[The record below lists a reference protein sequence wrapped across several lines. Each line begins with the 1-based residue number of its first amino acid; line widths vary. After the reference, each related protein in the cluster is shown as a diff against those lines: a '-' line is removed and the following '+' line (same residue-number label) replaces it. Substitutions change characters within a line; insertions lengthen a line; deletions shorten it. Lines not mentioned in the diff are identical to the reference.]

1 MLRTS
6 DRPNE
11 CVTAAHRGKLAYIY
25 VRQSSVNQVRHHQ
38 ESTELQYRLVD
49 RAVAL
54 GWPRERVHVIDEDLG
69 KSGAGSVERTGFRKL
84 IAEIGLGNAGL
95 VISLDASR
103 LARNN
108 RDWHQLLDLCSLFGV
123 IIADGERLYDPCAYH
138 DRLLLGLS
146 GIMSEAELHQIKQR
160 LHQGERQKAAR
171 GELRLP
177 VPAGLVHDRSGAV
190 MLNLDEE
197 VRARLALVFVK
208 FRELGSARAV
218 MRYLRRKDL
227 PLPVRPLVGPAPHDV
242 VWRKADSARV
252 LRILQ
257 NPAYAG
263 AYVYGRRRAEGGRI
277 RDGEYRAKT
286 TKVPMADWDVCLQA
300 AHPGYISWE
309 EFMENQRRL
318 ADNINRYEAG
328 RSGAPRKGAALLQ
341 GIALC
346 GRCGHRMSLRYS
358 GPAGDYPVYTCRA
371 DRGLNGGPLC
381 QEVRA
386 LPVDAYVKNLLLDA
400 LAPDKI
406 AIAIAA
412 MSEIAEET
420 RQLERQWA
428 LRRERARYEA
438 DRARRQY
445 DAVEPENRLVA
456 RSLERVWEE
465 KLRAAD
471 AIEQDYER
479 WRSDEP
485 LVLSE
490 PDRHALQRMGEDLP
504 GIWRSPSTTS
514 ADRKAILRL
523 VICEVIL
530 DQKRLRG
537 QVWLRILWQTGA
549 TSDHSLQR
557 RTHAYRNYIDV
568 DRLRQRVTE
577 LNAAGKMDKEIAATL
592 NEEGFVAARG
602 CAFKGGNVWLLRT
615 RWGVPT
621 VKINGKSANPEQW
634 PDGSFSVQ
642 GAADAL
648 GVTSQTIFDYLAH
661 GFLEGRQLTKGQPWQ
676 IELSDQQIATLRAR
690 VSRTRRSKKEAS

>member
-1 MLRTS
+1 MLRAS
-6 DRPNE
+6 NRPDE

-54 GWPRERVHVIDEDLG
+54 GWPHERVHVIDEDLG
-69 KSGAGSVERTGFRKL
+69 KSGAGTVDRVGFKKL

-177 VPAGLVHDRSGAV
+177 VPAGLAHDRSGEII
-190 MLNLDEE
+190 LNPDEQ
-197 VRARLALVFVK
+197 VQARLGLVFAK
-208 FRELGSARAV
+208 FRELHSARAV
-218 MRYLRRKDL
+218 MRYLRKNDL
-227 PLPVRPLVGPAPHDV
+227 PLPVRPVLGPAPHDV
-242 VWRKADSARV
+242 VWRQADSPRV
-252 LRILQ
+252 LSILQ

-263 AYVYGRRRAEGGRI
+263 AYVYGRRRVDGGRI
-277 RDGEYRAKT
+277 SHGVYRPKT
-286 TKVPMADWDVCLQA
+286 TKVPIADWEVCLQA
-300 AHPGYISWE
+300 AHPGYIGWE

-318 ADNINRYEAG
+318 ANNINRYEAG
-328 RSGAPRKGAALLQ
+328 HSGVPRKGAALLQ
-341 GIALC
+341 GITVC
-346 GRCGHRMSLRYS
+346 GRCGRRMSLRYS

-371 DRGLNGGPLC
+371 DRHHEGGPLC

-386 LPVDAYVKNLLLDA
+386 LPVDAHVESILLEA
-400 LAPDKI
+400 LRPDKI

-412 MSEIAEET
+412 LGQIEEET
-420 RQLERQWA
+420 HQLERQWA

-438 DRARRQY
+438 ERARRQY

-465 KLRAAD
+465 KLRAAE

-479 WRSDEP
+479 WRQDEP
-485 LVLSE
+485 LVLNE
-490 PDRHALQRMGEDLP
+490 PDREALQRLGEDLP
-504 GIWRSPSTTS
+504 GIWHSPATT
-514 ADRKAILRL
+514 AAERKGILRL
-523 VICEVIL
+523 IIDEVIL
-530 DQKRLRG
+530 DQKRFRG
-537 QVWLRILWQTGA
+537 QVWFKILWQTGA
-549 TSDHSLQR
+549 TSEHSLQR
-557 RTHAYRNYIDV
+557 RVHTYGDYIDLE
-568 DRLRQRVTE
+568 RLRRRVIE

-592 NEEGFVAARG
+592 NAEGFVAARG
-602 CAFKGGNVWLLRT
+602 CPFKGENVWLLRT
-615 RWGVPT
+615 RWGIPT
-621 VKINGKSANPEQW
+621 VKINGTSANPDRW
-634 PDGSFSVQ
+634 PDGSYSVQ
-642 GAADAL
+642 GAAAAL
-648 GVTSQTIFDYLAH
+648 GVTPQTVFDYLAR
-661 GFLEGRQLTKGQPWQ
+661 GWFEGHQLTKGQPWQ
-676 IELSDQQIATLRAR
+676 IELSDDQINTLRAR
-690 VSRTRRSKKEAS
+690 IARNRRSRKEVS